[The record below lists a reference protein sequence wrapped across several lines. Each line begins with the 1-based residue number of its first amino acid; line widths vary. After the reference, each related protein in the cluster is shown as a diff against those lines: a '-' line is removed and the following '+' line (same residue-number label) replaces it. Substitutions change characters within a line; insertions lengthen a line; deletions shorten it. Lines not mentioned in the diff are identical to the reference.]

1 MRGLVTYNK
10 WPVTDLN
17 WLDLRKR
24 NWPVLT
30 GSQGNWVLLLRV
42 EPAGS
47 QLFPRGNSI
56 CQPEPRISLC
66 LVTQQP
72 MESAGSR

>member
-1 MRGLVTYNK
+1 MASHRPELAGSTK
-10 WPVTDLN
+10 A
-17 WLDLRKR
+17 RR